1 MDTEEGVE
9 VVWNEVMI
17 SERKDFKPLQVSS
30 ASQNKTIKFCPELD
44 DVLRVLNTLKTF
56 TMTAYP
62 GNSSCQNLPVMRL
75 FS

>member
-1 MDTEEGVE
+1 M
-9 VVWNEVMI
+9 VWNEVMI

-44 DVLRVLNTLKTF
+44 VLRVLKTF